1 MGIPIIEIGKF
12 NKLEVIKS
20 TPQGL
25 YVGDEIEEILLPTK
39 FIPEG
44 TEIGDHIDV
53 FIYTDSEDRPI
64 ATTLVPNIQIG
75 EIAYLK
81 VNDVNKVGAF
91 LDWGIEKDLLVPFR
105 EQGEKM
111 EKGKGYL
118 VYMYLDDLTDRLVG
132 SAHINRLLEFDD
144 IQLEVGE
151 EVDVLIGNEGELG
164 FSAIINNKYRGLVY
178 KNQVFK
184 AIKPGE
190 HTVAY
195 VKEVRPDKKIDLML
209 EKVGHEKIE
218 PNAQRILDQLKA
230 NNGFLPLHDKS
241 NPDQIKN
248 LLGISKKLYKK
259 AIGSL
264 YKKRLVTIK
273 EDGVYL
279 K

>member
-1 MGIPIIEIGKF
+1 
-12 NKLEVIKS
+12 
-20 TPQGL
+20 
-25 YVGDEIEEILLPTK
+25 
-39 FIPEG
+39 
-44 TEIGDHIDV
+44 
-53 FIYTDSEDRPI
+53 
-64 ATTLVPNIQIG
+64 
-75 EIAYLK
+75 
-81 VNDVNKVGAF
+81 
-91 LDWGIEKDLLVPFR
+91 
-105 EQGEKM
+105 
-111 EKGKGYL
+111 
-118 VYMYLDDLTDRLVG
+118 
-132 SAHINRLLEFDD
+132 
-144 IQLEVGE
+144 
-151 EVDVLIGNEGELG
+151 
-164 FSAIINNKYRGLVY
+164 
-178 KNQVFK
+178 
-184 AIKPGE
+184 
-190 HTVAY
+190 